1 MGEKRFFLLPIFDQG
16 FAAKNFKCG
25 LLSSFDSA
33 GPPQFGRANH
43 FFRESTS
50 LLHVPA
56 ADRCTARLPFPRRV
70 RGDSKPIYVKRLLA
84 VPTHRA
90 LGLCWSRCPCDD
102 GAKQIRRSR
111 RSQEAQNP
119 SVGVGRRECYT
130 GGALVLHISLL
141 AACTYRSRQGLIRG
155 AMAGPVA
162 WPCGSRMT
170 DSEDLYRSSG

>member
-1 MGEKRFFLLPIFDQG
+1 MQRIISAVNRLLVSMFRQQ
-16 FAAKNFKCG
+16 
-25 LLSSFDSA
+25 S
-33 GPPQFGRANH
+33 RA
-43 FFRESTS
+43 
-50 LLHVPA
+50 P
-56 ADRCTARLPFPRRV
+56 ARLPFPRRV
-70 RGDSKPIYVKRLLA
+70 RGDSKPIYVKKLLA

-102 GAKQIRRSR
+102 GAKQITRSR
-111 RSQEAQNP
+111 PSQEAQNP

-130 GGALVLHISLL
+130 GRWCTGDTDISA

-170 DSEDLYRSSG
+170 DSEDLYRSLG